1 MKSAIGILIAVGAL
15 LASPGLL
22 AGDEKKAASVG
33 ETPKPAV
40 AESPSVPAVP
50 NAIVAI
56 DPQTRR
62 LRAPTAEERRA
73 LIESARRSLELVA
86 QPTVV
91 ETRPDGSKHARL
103 GPEFFRWSVVQKN
116 PGGKLTFDCLPTSTV
131 PAALAG
137 SPAPARV
144 EK

>member
-1 MKSAIGILIAVGAL
+1 MKSAMGILIAVGAL

-40 AESPSVPAVP
+40 AESAAAKGAPAM
-50 NAIVAI
+50 IVAR
-56 DPQTRR
+56 DPVTGQ

-73 LIESARRSLELVA
+73 LIESARRSLAFVA
-86 QPTVV
+86 EPTLV
-91 ETRPDGSKHARL
+91 ETLPDGSKHARL
-103 GPEFFRWSVVQKN
+103 GPEFFRWSVVRKS
-116 PGGKLTFDCLPTSTV
+116 PDGTLTFDCLPTSAA

-144 EK
+144 AK